1 MQESEI
7 HTEDLSGTDIQDKEE
22 ISVKRR
28 MLEQLIPEQNRS
40 EKKDLSLLSE
50 ADLPVRVEL
59 GHSKMKIKDIL
70 NLGQG
75 SIVQLDKLPEEPVK
89 IFIGE
94 RLLGQGEIVIIGE
107 KLGVRITEI
116 TFAPGEKE
124 D

>member
-1 MQESEI
+1 MQENKI
-7 HTEDLSGTDIQDKEE
+7 HTERISGTDSQDKEE
-22 ISVKRR
+22 ILVKRGV
-28 MLEQLIPEQNRS
+28 LEQLIPEQNPS
-40 EKKDLSLLSE
+40 EKEDLSFLSE
-50 ADLPVRVEL
+50 TDLPVRVEL
-59 GHSKMKIKDIL
+59 GHSRMKIRDIL

-94 RLLGQGEIVIIGE
+94 RLLGQGEIVTIGE

-116 TFAPGEKE
+116 AFAAEEKQ

>member
-1 MQESEI
+1 MQENEI
-7 HTEDLSGTDIQDKEE
+7 RTEGLSDTDNQDKQE
-22 ISVKRR
+22 ILVKRR
-28 MLEQLIPEQNRS
+28 VLEQLIPEHNPS
-40 EKKDLSLLSE
+40 GKKDLSFLLE
-50 ADLPVRVEL
+50 TDLPVRVEL
-59 GHSKMKIKDIL
+59 GHFRMKIKDIL

-75 SIVQLDKLPEEPVK
+75 SIVQLDKLPEEPVR

-116 TFAPGEKE
+116 AYTPEEKE